1 MSFWNPF
8 ERIERKLRQVLEN
21 EKIII
26 HNQFISSEK
35 YKSMSVVLDNLT
47 SAVGNLTASVATT
60 IALLQKL
67 VSMVGPDESVAI
79 QTQIDL
85 LTGQIVALNDGV
97 AANQPPVVG

>member
-1 MSFWNPF
+1 
-8 ERIERKLRQVLEN
+8 
-21 EKIII
+21 
-26 HNQFISSEK
+26 
-35 YKSMSVVLDNLT
+35 MSVVLDNLT